1 MKSTRQGS
9 LEHFLQRIV
18 PLGLC
23 TSFIIIKSSTQLFC
37 ALTVLFLRMT
47 VAWPSCCFSEFCS
60 FYLLNLSPL
69 SLQTKATAVVF
80 RSESITS
87 EIHTLPS
94 SSQHCACPAA
104 RSPCS
109 RTASASGLSSS
120 SGLSSWRPAACGP
133 PCARALGCCSG
144 SAPPGSTLQAKDLN
158 CALCRGA
165 QVC

>member
-1 MKSTRQGS
+1 MKCTRQGS
-9 LEHFLQRIV
+9 LEHFLQWIM

-37 ALTVLFLRMT
+37 AMTVLFLRMT
-47 VAWPSCCFSEFCS
+47 VAWPFCFSEEFCS
-60 FYLLNLSPL
+60 FYLLNRRPL

-94 SSQHCACPAA
+94 SLQHCACPAA

-109 RTASASGLSSS
+109 RTASASGLSSCE
-120 SGLSSWRPAACGP
+120 PAASRP
-133 PCARALGCCSG
+133 HCARALGCCSV
-144 SAPPGSTLQAKDLN
+144 SAPPGSTLQANDLN
-158 CALCRGA
+158 CSLCRCA

>member
-9 LEHFLQRIV
+9 LEHFLQWIV

-23 TSFIIIKSSTQLFC
+23 TSFIIIKSSTQIFC
-37 ALTVLFLRMT
+37 AMTVLFLRMS
-47 VAWPSCCFSEFCS
+47 VAWPFCCFSEFCS

-94 SSQHCACPAA
+94 SFQHCACPAPEP
-104 RSPCS
+104 RS
-109 RTASASGLSSS
+109 RTASPGAPRAVLTVPERS
-120 SGLSSWRPAACGP
+120 AAP
-133 PCARALGCCSG
+133 RLLLP
-144 SAPPGSTLQAKDLN
+144 APPFGLKT
-158 CALCRGA
+158 
-165 QVC
+165 